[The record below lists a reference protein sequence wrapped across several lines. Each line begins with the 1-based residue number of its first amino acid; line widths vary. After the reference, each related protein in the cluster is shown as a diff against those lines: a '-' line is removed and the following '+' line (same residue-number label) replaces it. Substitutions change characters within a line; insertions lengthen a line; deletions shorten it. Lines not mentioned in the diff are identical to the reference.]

1 MSIKVLPTHLVN
13 KIAAGEVVERP
24 ASVVK
29 ELVENAIDA
38 GAGRID
44 IVIEDGGRRLI
55 QVTDNGSGMGPEDL
69 ALAFCPHA
77 TSKLASE
84 DDLFAIGTLGFRGEA
99 LASVASISHARI
111 QARRADDAGGW
122 EIEASGE
129 AVGQVRPCPA
139 APGTTVTIRDLFF
152 NTPARRK
159 FMRTATT
166 EIGHIAEQLT
176 RLALPH
182 PRVAF
187 TLTHNGR
194 EMKNL
199 PATPSTAQRAA
210 DLFGQ
215 ELGEGLL
222 PIIRRGGGKITV
234 AGLVAAPAGARATGK
249 WQYFFLNGRYIRDR
263 LLSHGL
269 REAFRGRIDPNR
281 WPAAMIFIQ
290 VPPDEVDVNVHPT
303 KIEVR
308 FQDSQAVHGELL
320 AALKETL
327 ARAELNPG
335 VKVAA
340 VAPRPAAAG
349 AGTAA
354 QAGSGIDAEPG
365 YDGPEQLAE
374 ERRASLREALAD
386 FFKSAPP
393 QPRLDFPDQPPR
405 TWQGSRHMPRV
416 SAAHEAA
423 LAAEE
428 ARMSPPGLVEN
439 RPARTAATAQGEYAA
454 RDEHRP
460 PSAGNRADASAQHPP
475 AGEGLADIP
484 RPAGPPAMQVHD
496 SYLVIQTP
504 DGIEIVDQHALHE
517 RILYNELR
525 ARLADGKL
533 TGQRMLIPATLSV
546 SAAEAATLEQHTD
559 LLARL
564 GIELSQ
570 FGPNTMAVQQFPSL
584 LAGRGV
590 SPAEFVREM
599 LDRLAE
605 DETLDS
611 ERLIEDAL
619 AMMSCKAAVK
629 AGHPLTAQ
637 EIDSLLERARTA
649 EKSSACPHGRPTTL
663 RLTLKD
669 LERQFH
675 RT

>member
-1 MSIKVLPTHLVN
+1 MSIQILPAHLVN
-13 KIAAGEVVERP
+13 KIAAGEVIERP
-24 ASVVK
+24 SSVVK
-29 ELVENAIDA
+29 ELVENSIDA

-55 QVTDNGSGMGPEDL
+55 QVTDNGCGMGPEDL
-69 ALAFCPHA
+69 ALTFHPHA
-77 TSKLASE
+77 TSKLAGE
-84 DDLFAIGTLGFRGEA
+84 DDLFAIATLGFRGEA

-111 QARRADDAGGW
+111 QTRRAGDPGGF
-122 EIEASGE
+122 EVEASGE
-129 AVGQVRPCPA
+129 SLGQVRPCPA
-139 APGTTVTIRDLFF
+139 APGTTVVIRDLFF

-166 EIGHIAEQLT
+166 EIGHVVEQLV

-187 TLTHNGR
+187 TLRHNGR

-210 DLFGQ
+210 DLFGP

-222 PIIRRGGGKITV
+222 PIVRRGGGRISV
-234 AGLVAAPAGARATGK
+234 AGLIAGPAGARATSK

-269 REAFRGRIDPNR
+269 REAFRGRIDPTR
-281 WPAAMIFIQ
+281 WPAALIFIH
-290 VPPDEVDVNVHPT
+290 VPPAEVDVNVHPT

-327 ARAELNPG
+327 ARAELSPG
-335 VKVAA
+335 AKLAA
-340 VAPRPAAAG
+340 AAPAPLAPGAPGQAG
-349 AGTAA
+349 AG
-354 QAGSGIDAEPG
+354 IENEPG
-365 YDGPEQLAE
+365 YEGPEQVAE

-386 FFKSAPP
+386 FFKSAPRP

-405 TWQGSRHMPRV
+405 TWP
-416 SAAHEAA
+416 A
-423 LAAEE
+423 
-428 ARMSPPGLVEN
+428 P
-439 RPARTAATAQGEYAA
+439 RPAG
-454 RDEHRP
+454 
-460 PSAGNRADASAQHPP
+460 QHPP
-475 AGEGLADIP
+475 AAATPQRQPAPTEQGQYAPRDDRREPRQTGPDDRAAALAHAP
-484 RPAGPPAMQVHD
+484 PAGERPPDIARAASTAALQVHN

-504 DGIEIVDQHALHE
+504 DGIEIIDQHALHE

-525 ARLADGKL
+525 RRLADGKL
-533 TGQRMLIPATLSV
+533 AGQRMLIPVTLPV
-546 SAAEAATLEQHTD
+546 SPAEAAMLEQHAD

-564 GIELSQ
+564 GIEVSQ

-590 SPAEFVREM
+590 SAAEFLREM

-619 AMMSCKAAVK
+619 AMMSCKGAVK
-629 AGHPLTAQ
+629 AGQPLTAQ

-669 LERQFH
+669 LEKQFH